1 MDALVIYSNNT
12 CPNCVNLKRALK
24 IKGVEFTE
32 INLHEQP
39 ERAADIQ
46 AQGMRQLP
54 VMNDNGTWMMGFT
67 PSNFNKILQA
77 RAAVP
82 A

>member
-1 MDALVIYSNNT
+1 MEALVVYSNNT

-24 IKGVEFTE
+24 IKGVEFKE
-32 INLHEQP
+32 INLHETP
-39 ERAADIQ
+39 EAVADIH

-54 VMNDNGTWMMGFT
+54 VINDNGNWMMGFT
-67 PSNFNKILQA
+67 PTNFNKILQA
-77 RAAVP
+77 RVAVP